1 MSSEPDAGYVEL
13 HAHSCFSLLD
23 GASFPAELVEE
34 AAKLGLPAL
43 ALTDHDNLHAALDF
57 ANIANAAGLQPITG
71 AELTM
76 ADGSHLTLLVET
88 PDGYR
93 NLCQLI
99 TAAHYTGERNEPV
112 LLPEQLRDHAK
123 GLILLTGCRQSEM
136 NRRVDSHDF
145 AGALRL
151 LRQLQ
156 EWFGQENVFV
166 ELQRNL
172 VRGDTWRTAR
182 LAELAAEA
190 GAGIVAT
197 GNVHYH
203 QPERAHLQDVM
214 VAIRNRTSLDGAA
227 HLRRINGEWY
237 LADAET
243 MQRRFRRYPEAIS
256 NTLVIA
262 ERCRSFNLAHNLSYR
277 FPDYPVEQGET
288 PEDRLAT
295 LSWELLRKR
304 YGNDP
309 KAEQRL
315 EEELAL
321 IRHHKLAGFFLTYA
335 DIMRLA
341 SEVADEVRGPSE
353 ARKLGNMPA
362 GRGRGSSVS
371 SIVCYLLGL
380 SHVDPVKHDLFL
392 GRFLHED
399 LTDVPDIDLDFPR
412 DIRAALIER
421 LYEIYPDRVGLVCA
435 YPTYRLRSAI
445 RDVGKALALPP
456 QSLDQL
462 AKLGEQG
469 PARNVG
475 EHLGKTLGMPHPES
489 PLWQHLAD
497 LSHQIAKMP
506 RHVSQH
512 SGGMI
517 VASQPLS
524 ELVPMQPA
532 AMEGRH
538 LIQWDKDTC
547 SDARFIK
554 IDILGLGMLSAVEQ
568 CLDLI
573 AGQGK
578 EMVDLSRIDF
588 RDPNVFEMI
597 QKGDTIGTFQIE
609 SRAQIQTL
617 LRTKPETLEDLI
629 VQVAIV
635 RPGPIVGGATKP
647 WIKAR
652 ESYRLTGQA
661 DIVYD
666 HPLLEPALKE
676 TYGVILYQE
685 QILQVAMA
693 LANFTPGQADQLR
706 RAMSRKRSAAAMDDL
721 WEEFRAGTLANGV
734 SEEVASTVYE
744 KIAAFASYGFPKAH
758 AASFAVLAYQSCWL
772 RYYHPAEFTCA
783 VMNEQ
788 PMGFYPPHTL
798 VGDAKRLGLRVMP
811 PDVNA
816 SRAGCSVEG
825 KAIKIGLGYVKGI
838 RESEAEEIAAER
850 NANGPYVS
858 LPDFMRRVVVRRE
871 IVERI
876 IMAGGFDW
884 TGLRRRELLWQFGLL
899 QPDLTMHREEEQAV
913 QQLGL
918 DIPTEQDMV
927 SLAPL
932 SAWEKMR
939 SDYEILG
946 LSAHWH
952 PLLLLRSQLDENV
965 LTAAQVETAAPNENV
980 RMAGLVVCRQRP
992 GTAKGVT
999 FLLLEDETGLA
1010 NIVVYQSL
1018 YERERITM
1026 RTSPV
1031 VMIEGRLERQGDA
1044 VNIVARRIT
1053 PIPVEPAPERAV
1065 PDQSQRPAPRLMVTS
1080 HDYR

>member
-1 MSSEPDAGYVEL
+1 
-13 HAHSCFSLLD
+13 
-23 GASFPAELVEE
+23 
-34 AAKLGLPAL
+34 
-43 ALTDHDNLHAALDF
+43 
-57 ANIANAAGLQPITG
+57 
-71 AELTM
+71 M
-76 ADGSHLTLLVET
+76 ADGSHLTLLVESDT
-88 PDGYR
+88 GYS
-93 NLCQLI
+93 NLCRLI
-99 TAAHYTGERNEPV
+99 TTAHYTGERNEPA
-112 LLPEQLRDHAK
+112 LLPEQLAEHAD
-123 GLILLTGCRQSEM
+123 GLILLTGCRNSEL
-136 NRRVDSHDF
+136 NRRVDARDT
-145 AGALRL
+145 AAALRL
-151 LRQLQ
+151 LRQFQ
-156 EWFGQENVFV
+156 SWFGEESVFV
-166 ELQRNL
+166 EMQRNL
-172 VRGDTWRTAR
+172 VRGDTWRTAM
-182 LAELAAEA
+182 LAGLAAEA

-203 QPERAHLQDVM
+203 VAERAMLQDVM
-214 VAIRNRTSLDGAA
+214 VAIRHRTSLDGAA

-237 LADAET
+237 LAGAET
-243 MQRRFRRYPEAIS
+243 MRRRFRRYPAAIS

-262 ERCRSFNLAHNLSYR
+262 DRCRSFNLTHNLAYR
-277 FPDYPVEQGET
+277 FPDYPVDEGET
-288 PEDRLAT
+288 PDERLT
-295 LSWELLRKR
+295 QMTHRLLLAR
-304 YGNDP
+304 YGDDP
-309 KAEQRL
+309 KAEARL

-321 IRHHKLAGFFLTYA
+321 IRRHQLAGFFLTYA

-341 SEVADEVRGPSE
+341 GEVADEVRGPSE
-353 ARKLGNMPA
+353 ARKIGNMPA

-421 LYEIYPDRVGLVCA
+421 LYEVYPDRVGLVCA

-456 QSLDQL
+456 QSLDRL

-469 PARNVG
+469 PARDVG
-475 EHLGKTLGMPHPES
+475 EHLGRIADVPNPES
-489 PLWQHLAD
+489 PLWKHLAE
-497 LSHQIAKMP
+497 LSHQIARMP

-512 SGGMI
+512 SGGMV

-554 IDILGLGMLSAVEQ
+554 IDILGLGMLSAVEE

-588 RDPNVFEMI
+588 RDPDVFEMI
-597 QKGDTIGTFQIE
+597 QKGDTVGTFQVE

-635 RPGPIVGGATKP
+635 RPGPIVGGATRP

-661 DIVYD
+661 DISYD
-666 HPLLEPALKE
+666 HPLLQDALEE

-693 LANFTPGQADQLR
+693 LASFTSGQADQLR
-706 RAMSRKRSAAAMDDL
+706 KAMSRKRSAAAMDAL
-721 WEEFRAGTLANGV
+721 WDEFLAGALANGV

-772 RYYHPAEFTCA
+772 RYHYPAEFTCA

-798 VGDAKRLGLRVMP
+798 VGDAKRLGLRVLP
-811 PDVNA
+811 VDVNA

-825 KAIKIGLGYVKGI
+825 RSIRIGLGYVKGI
-838 RESEAEEIAAER
+838 RETEAEDIETER
-850 NANGPYVS
+850 REHGAYLS
-858 LPDFMRRVVVRRE
+858 LPDFVRRVVVRRD

-899 QPDLTMHREEEQAV
+899 QPDRYLRGKDDQESV

-918 DIPTEQDMV
+918 AIPIEQDMV

-932 SAWEKMR
+932 TVWEKMR
-939 SDYEILG
+939 TDYEILS

-952 PLLLLRSQLDENV
+952 PLLLLRSQFDASV
-965 LTAAQVETAAPNENV
+965 LTAAGVNDIPHGRQV
-980 RMAGLVVCRQRP
+980 RIAGLVVCRQRP
-992 GTAKGVT
+992 ATAKGVT
-999 FLLLEDETGLA
+999 FLLLEDETGLT
-1010 NIVVYQSL
+1010 NIVVHQSL
-1018 YERERITM
+1018 YERERLTM

-1031 VMIEGRLERQGDA
+1031 LMIEGRLERQGDA
-1044 VNIVARRIT
+1044 VNIVARRVT
-1053 PIPVEPAPERAV
+1053 PIPVEPAPVVDAPEA
-1065 PDQSQRPAPRLMVTS
+1065 QETRPAARLKVMS